1 MMSRNRMSVI
11 GVIALALLF
20 STGCHHNVNT
30 NNPAVIAAITLDDAS
45 NTCKAL
51 EDTVTAANHAVELV
65 ETTDPGYYAKGKA
78 LIQKISG
85 ANRLAADRINAS
97 MHGQPA
103 DWHAAFASIS
113 SSVDPKDLESVQVKN
128 PNTQLLIVASMQA
141 LAKILTSI
149 H

>member
-1 MMSRNRMSVI
+1 MSRNRMFVI
-11 GVIALALLF
+11 GLISLALLF
-20 STGCHHNVNT
+20 SAGCHHNVKT

-45 NTCKAL
+45 NTCKTL

-65 ETTDPGYYAKGKA
+65 ETTDPEYYAKSKA
-78 LIQKISG
+78 LIQKISA
-85 ANRLAADRINAS
+85 ANRLAGDKINIS

-103 DWHAAFASIS
+103 DWHVAFSSIAT
-113 SSVDPKDLESVQVKN
+113 SVDPKDLTSVQVKN

-141 LAKILTSI
+141 LTKILTSI